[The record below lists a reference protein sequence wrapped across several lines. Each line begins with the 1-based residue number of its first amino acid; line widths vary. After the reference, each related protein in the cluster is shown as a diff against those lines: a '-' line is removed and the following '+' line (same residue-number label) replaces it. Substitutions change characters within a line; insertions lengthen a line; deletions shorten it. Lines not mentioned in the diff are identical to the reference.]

1 MPASITSPPASTE
14 GLLPAGREW
23 AGLGVV
29 VAAHVLTVGVLAAGL
44 QPPEPVTP
52 PAVVG
57 VLVSAP
63 PPSVEPP
70 KPLPMEAQ
78 PKPRPQPQPQ
88 PKPRP
93 AAQPKPAP
101 IKTPV
106 APPSERAVSAPPPE
120 PQTEVSPPAT
130 AAAPP
135 APPAPAAMP
144 AAVQAEAPAPV
155 VLPRSDAA
163 HLNNPA
169 PMYPPVSRR
178 MGEQGRVLFD
188 VYILP
193 DGTVGEIKLKR
204 SSGHPRLDEAGLNA
218 VRQWRYLPARRG
230 NEAIP
235 YWYVQPL
242 DFALTL

>member
-1 MPASITSPPASTE
+1 MSASIASPLVSTE

-23 AGLGVV
+23 AGLGIV

-78 PKPRPQPQPQ
+78 PKPRPQPHPVTQPT
-88 PKPRP
+88 
-93 AAQPKPAP
+93 PAP
-101 IKTPV
+101 MNPPV
-106 APPSERAVSAPPPE
+106 GPPPERSVSAPPPE
-120 PQTEVSPPAT
+120 SQPESDPAQPVT
-130 AAAPP
+130 AAPP
-135 APPAPAAMP
+135 APPALARTPAP
-144 AAVQAEAPAPV
+144 VQAEAPAPV
-155 VLPRSDAA
+155 VPPRSDAA

-178 MGEQGRVLFD
+178 LGEQGRVLFD

-204 SSGHPRLDEAGLNA
+204 SSGHPRLDKAGLNA

-230 NEAIP
+230 NDAIP